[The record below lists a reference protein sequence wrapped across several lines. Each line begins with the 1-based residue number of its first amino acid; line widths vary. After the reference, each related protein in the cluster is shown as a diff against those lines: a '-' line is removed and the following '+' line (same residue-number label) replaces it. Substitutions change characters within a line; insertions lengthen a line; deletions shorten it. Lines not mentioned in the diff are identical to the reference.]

1 MLDFALNMGMV
12 ALLAYIPFLD
22 SLKRRFGM
30 IILEV
35 MFASVCFSVFH
46 TILLMN
52 TGFDASGNIM
62 LLMLLP
68 FFFLYY
74 IKTVNNSS
82 HKLLFVLAAAIHAGS
97 VLGGIEVIIFVSQ
110 GVSVMQI
117 LESGI
122 WQIPLL
128 MIFIRV
134 VFYTAM
140 VVAATTL
147 FTPRLREFNSQ
158 NMKGLFLFPLMFACI
173 VAYIHFYFFQGGITD
188 AMFTFTFIPLIY
200 LSFAIYWLLFRMLE
214 NITENAR
221 LEADSR
227 AQERLDHLKSEMMRT
242 VSHELRT
249 PLAVIKGFAEFAAEE
264 GERQGAEADH
274 INNLNVIAQEAQRLA
289 DMTEDMRRI
298 TLARDYHVSR
308 HRVDVAALIANVGG
322 LYAKFL
328 ARKNIGLVMDVPE
341 DTTFF
346 VLGNEDELTQVIFNL
361 LRNADLHT
369 MNGRIILKVA
379 DCPQAGFV
387 CISVSDTGC
396 GIPAERL
403 PGIFGRGVSY
413 REGGQGYG
421 LFICREIIEA
431 HGGEIMIDS
440 AVGRGCTVSFHLPL
454 EDKPE

>member
-1 MLDFALNMGMV
+1 MLDFALSMAMV

-22 SLKRRFGM
+22 SLKRRFGK
-30 IILEV
+30 IIIEV
-35 MFASVCFSVFH
+35 MLASVCFSVFH
-46 TILLMN
+46 TILLIN

-62 LLMLLP
+62 MLLLAP
-68 FFFLYY
+68 LFFLYY
-74 IKTVNNSS
+74 TKTVNHSS
-82 HKLLFVLAAAIHAGS
+82 HKLLFVLAAAVHAGS

-110 GVSVMQI
+110 DVTVMQM
-117 LESGI
+117 LENGI

-128 MIFIRV
+128 MIFIRL

-140 VVAATTL
+140 IVAATTL
-147 FTPRLREFNSQ
+147 LAPRLREFNSH
-158 NMKGLFLFPLMFACI
+158 NMKGLFLFPLIFAFI
-173 VAYIHFYFFQGGITD
+173 VVYIHFYFFQGGITN
-188 AMFTFTFIPLIY
+188 ALFAFTFIPLTY
-200 LSFAIYWLLFRMLE
+200 LSFAIYWLLFRMLD

-221 LEADSR
+221 LEAENA
-227 AQERLDHLKSEMMRT
+227 AQERVDHLKSEMMRT

-264 GERQGAEADH
+264 GERQGAEPDH

-298 TLARDYHVSR
+298 IFAHDYHISR
-308 HRVDVAALIANVGG
+308 HRVDMAALIGNVGG
-322 LYAKFL
+322 LYTKFL
-328 ARKNIGLVMDVPE
+328 ARKNIELLMDMPE
-341 DTTFF
+341 DTSFF
-346 VLGNEDELTQVIFNL
+346 VLGNYDELTQIIFNL

-369 MNGRIILKVA
+369 TAGHIILKVA
-379 DCPQAGFV
+379 SCPQPGFV
-387 CISVSDTGC
+387 CISVSDTGS

-440 AVGRGCTVSFHLPL
+440 EVGKGCTVSFHLPL
-454 EDKPE
+454 EDNA